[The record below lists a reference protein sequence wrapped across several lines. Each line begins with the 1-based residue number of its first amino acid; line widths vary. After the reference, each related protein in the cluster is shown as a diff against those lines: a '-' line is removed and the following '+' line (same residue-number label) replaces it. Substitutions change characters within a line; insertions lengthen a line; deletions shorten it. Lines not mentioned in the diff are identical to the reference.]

1 MKKQERNLTDLATPI
16 YGLFILAILYTF
28 YLAHEVV
35 LPMVLAMLVT
45 LLLSPVVES
54 LLKRFGIPKA
64 ISALVLL
71 LTLIGGLVGVGAAMS
86 GPLLEW
92 AERAP
97 STVSQLF
104 VGESEVQ
111 QRIERITSTA
121 EQLEKQL
128 NEEMGE
134 EEQGTTQ
141 TVVLQT
147 ESWRSQLAEG
157 AYQTAAG
164 VLLAL
169 ALTYFLL
176 VSGDRMLLNLAAQ
189 LSREKRL
196 IMMRIVRNGQE
207 HVARY
212 LGVITLTNIALG
224 TAIGLIAWAV
234 GLPTPVIWGVVVGLT
249 RFIPYLGVMI
259 AFGLLTIV
267 SVASFDE
274 LWMIAIVPASFM
286 VLTSLVG
293 FFLEPYIHGMRLA
306 VNPVIIFVA
315 IFFWGWLWGP
325 VGVFIAVPLMTV
337 IMVIASHIPSMQGVY
352 KVLSKAEQLSPHH
365 RDNQNEEQS
374 AEQKD

>member
-1 MKKQERNLTDLATPI
+1 MSKERKSNIADLSTPI

-35 LPMVLAMLVT
+35 LPIVLALLVT
-45 LLLSPVVES
+45 LLFSPAVEGMF
-54 LLKRFGIPKA
+54 KRFGIPKA

-71 LTLIGGLVGVGAAMS
+71 LGLIGGIIGIGAAMS
-86 GPLLEW
+86 GPILQW

-97 STVSQLF
+97 ATVSELF

-111 QRIERITSTA
+111 QRIEQLTSTA
-121 EQLEKQL
+121 KQLEEQL
-128 NEEMGE
+128 NREMGDE
-134 EEQGTTQ
+134 EGETTQ

-157 AYQTAAG
+157 AYQTIAG
-164 VLLAL
+164 VTLAL

-189 LSREKRL
+189 LSRRKKA
-196 IMMRIVRNGQE
+196 IMMRIVRSGQE
-207 HVARY
+207 QIARY
-212 LGVITLTNIALG
+212 LGVITLTNTAIGA
-224 TAIGLIAWAV
+224 AIGLIAWLV
-234 GLPTPVIWGVVVGLT
+234 GLPTPFVWGVVVALT

-259 AFGLLTIV
+259 AFTMLTIV

-286 VLTSLVG
+286 IISTLVG

-306 VNPVIIFVA
+306 VNPVIIFVS

-325 VGVFIAVPLMTV
+325 IGVFIAVPLMTV
-337 IMVIASHIPSMQGVY
+337 IMVIVSHIPSMQGVY
-352 KVLSKAEQLSPHH
+352 KVLSKSEQLSPHSPKAKK
-365 RDNQNEEQS
+365 QAQEG
-374 AEQKD
+374 

>member
-1 MKKQERNLTDLATPI
+1 MTTKQERKITDLSTPI

-35 LPMVLAMLVT
+35 LPIVLALLVT
-45 LLLSPVVES
+45 LLLSPAVEA

-64 ISALVLL
+64 ISSLVLL
-71 LTLIGGLVGVGAAMS
+71 LTLIGGIVGIGAAMS
-86 GPLLEW
+86 GPLLQW

-97 STVSQLF
+97 STVAELF

-111 QRIERITSTA
+111 QRIEQLTSTA
-121 EQLEKQL
+121 QQLEEQL
-128 NEEMGE
+128 NEEMGDE
-134 EEQGTTQ
+134 EGEATQ
-141 TVVLQT
+141 TVVLQA

-157 AYQTAAG
+157 AYQTIAG
-164 VLLAL
+164 VTLAL

-189 LSREKRL
+189 LSRRKRA
-196 IMMRIVRNGQE
+196 IMMRIVRNGQTQI
-207 HVARY
+207 ARY
-212 LGVITLTNIALG
+212 LGVITLTNMAIG

-234 GLPTPVIWGVVVGLT
+234 GLPTPVVWGVVVALT

-274 LWMIAIVPASFM
+274 LWMIAIVPASFIIIS
-286 VLTSLVG
+286 TLVG

-306 VNPVIIFVA
+306 VNPVIIFVS

-325 VGVFIAVPLMTV
+325 IGVFIAVPLMTV
-337 IMVIASHIPSMQGVY
+337 IMVIVSHIPSMQAVY
-352 KVLSKAEQLSPHH
+352 RVLSKAEQLSPHSSKTKEH
-365 RDNQNEEQS
+365 TQEG
-374 AEQKD
+374 

>member
-1 MKKQERNLTDLATPI
+1 MTNKQERNIADLSTPI

-35 LPMVLAMLVT
+35 LPIVLALLVT
-45 LLLSPVVES
+45 LLFSPAVEGTF
-54 LLKRFGIPKA
+54 KRFGIPKA

-71 LTLIGGLVGVGAAMS
+71 LGLIAGIIGIGAAMS
-86 GPLLEW
+86 GPILQW

-97 STVSQLF
+97 ATVSELF

-111 QRIERITSTA
+111 QRIEQLTNTA
-121 EQLEKQL
+121 QQLEEQL
-128 NEEMGE
+128 NEEMGDDNGE
-134 EEQGTTQ
+134 TTQ

-157 AYQTAAG
+157 AYQTVAG
-164 VLLAL
+164 VALAL

-189 LSREKRL
+189 LSRRKKA
-196 IMMRIVRNGQE
+196 IMMRIVRNGQTQI
-207 HVARY
+207 ARY
-212 LGVITLTNIALG
+212 LGVITLTN
-224 TAIGLIAWAV
+224 TAIGVAIGFIAWAV
-234 GLPTPVIWGVVVGLT
+234 GLPTPFVWGVVVALT
-249 RFIPYLGVMI
+249 RFIPYLGVMM
-259 AFGLLTIV
+259 AFAMLTIV

-286 VLTSLVG
+286 IISTLVG

-306 VNPVIIFVA
+306 VNPVIIFVS

-325 VGVFIAVPLMTV
+325 IGVFIAVPLMTV
-337 IMVIASHIPSMQGVY
+337 IMVIVSHIPSMQGVY
-352 KVLSKAEQLSPHH
+352 KVLSKSEQLSPHSPKAKK
-365 RDNQNEEQS
+365 QAQEG
-374 AEQKD
+374 